1 MHPFTMMLIEFF
13 MIMIFII
20 IYNNIVKFK
29 NLELAKGTIGVLIA
43 LMLIKFGIYIYALI
57 KGMSVCDIST
67 MLMC

>member
-13 MIMIFII
+13 MIIFFII

>member
-1 MHPFTMMLIEFF
+1 MMLIEFF

-43 LMLIKFGIYIYALI
+43 LMLIKFGIYI
-57 KGMSVCDIST
+57 
-67 MLMC
+67 